1 MNPISAFFVENMIAV
16 FFFYGLAFFVLGLA
30 LIFASRQTS
39 EFRFAQAIRP
49 LAAFGILHGSHEWVE
64 MFQMIAVQ
72 TGHGPAAE
80 WVNLLRL
87 LLLAIS
93 FLMLLAFGIVLL
105 SPKTKWWLP
114 QYAPLLAL
122 VGLWLAATLLVDAIL
137 APAAGDLII
146 LADVLARYIL
156 GFPAAV
162 VGTWALMA
170 QQRTFRERDMPQFGR
185 DLVWCAAAL
194 FLYGVVGQM
203 FVHRSLLFPS
213 TLLNSQLFLD
223 WFGIPIQ
230 LFRGVMA
237 VWFTFFMVRALRAFE
252 LETRQKIE
260 TANRAKLDAQ
270 AAALL
275 AERHTSLEMEQLNE
289 ELRQVVHELSL
300 LLDMA
305 RLLAEPMEPLVRLQ
319 RVLDR
324 IVHNVDY
331 AGAAL
336 IMLTRPPDAAPYVA
350 VSLGFE
356 PAASPPDSRYPLA
369 QKIGQACI
377 ERNLAMCQHQ
387 NGDVIEF
394 LLEDALQKQECRQHR
409 SPTLAIGL
417 PLVAQERAIGSI
429 VLAASPHR
437 ERRLTA
443 GEFTLLVGIAQQVGL
458 SIENARLYQDVQK
471 REKQLAELLHQI
483 VGAQEAERRRIAREL
498 HDATGQSLTAIALGL
513 RGVETRLV
521 NGAPVSAEQIRELQ
535 SFGTNALGEL
545 RRIIADLRPSQLDD
559 LGLVA
564 ALQWYISAFEQRRG
578 IGCRFVINGHPGRLP
593 SEYETV
599 LFRIVQEALTNVAK
613 HAAAGKVVVTLTMQ
627 PHEINLSI
635 EDDGQGFDP
644 GPVLNGG
651 VEPAGWGLLGIRER
665 ALLLGGSYN
674 VESAPGQGTVIR
686 VNVPLLMELKH
697 GQNTPVTG

>member
-72 TGHGPAAE
+72 TGHGPVPE

-87 LLLAIS
+87 LLLVAS

-105 SPKTKWWLP
+105 SPETRWWLP
-114 QYAPLLAL
+114 KYVPLVLL
-122 VGLWLAATLLVDAIL
+122 VGLWLAATLIVRSIFTP
-137 APAAGDLII
+137 APGDLIT
-146 LADVLARYIL
+146 LADVLARYIF

-162 VGTWALMA
+162 VGTWALMG

-194 FLYGVVGQM
+194 FLYGVIGQM

-213 TLLNSQLFLD
+213 TILNSQLFLD
-223 WFGIPIQ
+223 WFGIPVQ

-237 VWFTFFMVRALRAFE
+237 AWFTFFMVRALRAFE

-260 TANRAKLDAQ
+260 KANQSKLDAQ

-275 AERHTSLEMEQLNE
+275 AERHTSYEMERLNE

-300 LLDMA
+300 LLDLA
-305 RLLAEPMEPLVRLQ
+305 RLLAEPMDSLVRLQ

-324 IVHNVDY
+324 VVHSIEY

-336 IMLTRPPDAAPYVA
+336 VMLTRQPGNVPYVA

-356 PAASPPDSRYPLA
+356 TAPAPDSRYLLA
-369 QKIGQACI
+369 QKIGEACI
-377 ERNLAMCQHQ
+377 LRNLAMCQHQ

-394 LLEDALQKQECRQHR
+394 LLEDALQKQECRQHL
-409 SPTLAIGL
+409 SPTLVIGL

-429 VLAASPHR
+429 VLAAPPHN
-437 ERRLTA
+437 ERRLTV
-443 GEFTLLVGIAQQVGL
+443 GEFTLLVGIGQQVGL
-458 SIENARLYQDVQK
+458 SIENARLYQDVYN
-471 REKQLAELLHQI
+471 REKLLAELLHQI

-498 HDATGQSLTAIALGL
+498 HDATGQSLTAISLGL
-513 RGVETRLV
+513 RGVETRLA

-578 IGCRFVINGHPGRLP
+578 ICSRFVINGHPGRLP

-613 HAAAGKVVVTLTMQ
+613 HAAASNVVVTLTTLPQ
-627 PHEINLSI
+627 EISLSI

-644 GPVLNGG
+644 GLVLNGG
-651 VEPAGWGLLGIRER
+651 VEPVGWGLLGIRER

-686 VNVPLLMELKH
+686 VNVPLLMELNH